1 MDIQRYQKNFFEL
14 AVGVKSHH
22 IQHALNRRQLQ
33 GKPDDHSSEDG
44 HDRFMHSLDL
54 PGLQNIAGEEAMISR
69 PIKIDSAQE
78 VYISF
83 CAASELVSGSGPS
96 PLSCCAVSRSAVCAY
111 SANPM
116 SGGGRVTGIASGPS
130 EGVSCR
136 VAALAWNATCGGKA
150 RCYSLRADEFC
161 AHI

>member
-33 GKPDDHSSEDG
+33 DKPDDHSSEDG

-83 CAASELVSGSGPS
+83 CPASELVSGSGSS
-96 PLSCCAVSRSAVCAY
+96 PCCAVSRSASVGRRTGY
-111 SANPM
+111 RDRIGPFRR
-116 SGGGRVTGIASGPS
+116 GVVQGGRARVECDVQREVALLRV
-130 EGVSCR
+130 EG
-136 VAALAWNATCGGKA
+136 G
-150 RCYSLRADEFC
+150 
-161 AHI
+161 